1 MLSFGDASTR
11 RSVFSPPPQQKEAER
26 IEQKGLLEV
35 ACEVAV
41 TQYLVVDR
49 DVLISSTED
58 FDPCGGGALVVV
70 VPANRVPHHAGAE
83 DMRPAV
89 LDDK

>member
-41 TQYLVVDR
+41 TQYLVVNR
-49 DVLISSTED
+49 DVLISSTEE
-58 FDPCGGGALVVV
+58 FDPCGGGGGAGKSCTT
-70 VPANRVPHHAGAE
+70 PRRSRRHAPGRVG
-83 DMRPAV
+83 
-89 LDDK
+89 

>member
-41 TQYLVVDR
+41 KQYLVIYIYITPG
-49 DVLISSTED
+49 LIIILKI
-58 FDPCGGGALVVV
+58 F
-70 VPANRVPHHAGAE
+70 
-83 DMRPAV
+83 
-89 LDDK
+89 

>member
-41 TQYLVVDR
+41 TQYLVVNR
-49 DVLISSTED
+49 DVLISSTEE
-58 FDPCGGGALVVV
+58 FDTCGGGGGAGKSCTT
-70 VPANRVPHHAGAE
+70 PRRSRRHAPGRVG
-83 DMRPAV
+83 
-89 LDDK
+89 

>member
-41 TQYLVVDR
+41 TQCLVVNR
-49 DVLISSTED
+49 DVLIYSTEE
-58 FDPCGGGALVVV
+58 FDPCGGGVVV
-70 VPANRVPHHAGAE
+70 SVNRVPHHAAGD
-83 DMRPAV
+83 DMRAAA
-89 LDDK
+89 LDNK